1 MIDFTEINCLERSH
15 TGTIIATG
23 WDTGEVKFHN
33 YPNQNPKAKS
43 DSYYGH
49 SSHLTK
55 VKFSAKDDF
64 LISTGGNDM
73 TVFLWD
79 TDLVD

>member
-1 MIDFTEINCLERSH
+1 
-15 TGTIIATG
+15 
-23 WDTGEVKFHN
+23 VKFHN